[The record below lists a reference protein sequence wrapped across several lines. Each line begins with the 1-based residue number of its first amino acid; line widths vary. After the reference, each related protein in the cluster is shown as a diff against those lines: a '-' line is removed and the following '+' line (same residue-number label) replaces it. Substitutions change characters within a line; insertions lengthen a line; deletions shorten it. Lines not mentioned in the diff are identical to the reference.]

1 MGQEGADVDDFFWR
15 RLRWQHGVEL
25 FFKRDGSCSSSEGGG
40 AGGVLA
46 ASSLTSR
53 DGAGIFFMVRGSNN
67 SGVGSWEASGCSCLS
82 IALGE
87 TGIPSK
93 TMAPSGS
100 SQAFFSPL
108 IETG

>member
-1 MGQEGADVDDFFWR
+1 MTSSGGDW
-15 RLRWQHGVEL
+15 
-25 FFKRDGSCSSSEGGG
+25 DGKTGSNSSSSGTSSYSSLEGSG

-46 ASSLTSR
+46 ASSLTSME
-53 DGAGIFFMVRGSNN
+53 GAEIFFMVRGSNN
-67 SGVGSWEASGCSCLS
+67 SGRGSWEDSGCSCLP
-82 IALGE
+82 IVLGE

-100 SQAFFSPL
+100 FQAFFSPL